1 MAANRIKQ
9 TEIHVSPKVG
19 DIVFYEYC
27 DTVLPINQ
35 NPAYGSAHPNPVKY
49 PNHKLSFI
57 DAADDEGRVKWYYVA
72 DRTEQEE
79 YNWRESYPYVGL
91 TNCPRFTC
99 TSVVP
104 RADFTPTAKGT
115 AHPLDLGEET
125 PDEHERFIGAK
136 LVFEQQMEIGFK
148 EIESLYIAVQRIY
161 DKVPTVAEQLTHKIE
176 TTYPYAGL
184 VACPRRTRTL
194 VISRAEFTGTAKGTV
209 DPVFSSAKLI
219 QEEQVES
226 GDQVIENLYVIV
238 RRVYDEVPT
247 IAEQEAYNSERE
259 FPYQSNA
266 NFPRTT
272 RKYVV
277 PRADADTATIPS
289 SGLNLGGA
297 TLAFRRVDRFEGQ
310 PEDSLYV
317 MVTVAHD
324 RIPNLATTTP
334 VDEAAFLKGF
344 GYTITRPYGTDD
356 HPRLT
361 WRIPMV
367 KAGFTLTPEY
377 TACPVT
383 GYTALKLTDEQ
394 VETDPN
400 NASNLTLVRVYD
412 TLPGPTLENLSIDR
426 NNDIPN
432 QFVSKRT
439 LERTRIP
446 VQNDATPDTV
456 AGSPLDLNGTLIRAS
471 VGADGSNQV
480 IYSKGADKLK
490 LEIAAL
496 ERWELDPTTGG
507 LIQITQ
513 EVVPAG
519 TAGAAMH
526 PTTGVY
532 SEIDPVNPFW
542 SIKTTRKATDLGS
555 GADAI
560 SYQSVVDYSWPAVLL
575 NLPDFDG
582 VISKAGHLVRLLY
595 DVNLR
600 EGYSGPCRALI
611 TESWTATPVSYGAPI
626 AMQPTEIKFNFPLTG
641 LFEIPACLHPAIT
654 LTETIGSSHPTLAQT
669 NTVITFAATNYT
681 DWPSSIIAS
690 AVQTPYRGGYSQKQV
705 LVYKPGT

>member
-72 DRTEQEE
+72 NRTEQEE

-184 VACPRRTRTL
+184 IACPRRTRTL

-219 QEEQVES
+219 QEEQAES
-226 GDQVIENLYVIV
+226 GDQVIENLYVIA

-334 VDEAAFLKGF
+334 VNEAAFLKGF

-383 GYTALKLTDEQ
+383 GYTSLLLTDEQ
-394 VETDPN
+394 VEADPN

-412 TLPGPTLENLSIDR
+412 TLPGPELESEIREKLAG
-426 NNDIPN
+426 IPDG
-432 QFVSKRT
+432 FIATRT
-439 LERTRIP
+439 TETIRQP
-446 VQNDATPDTV
+446 VKNDAT
-456 AGSPLDLNGTLIRAS
+456 IAS
-471 VGADGSNQV
+471 VSGLPNAIGGGVLRTQLGPDGNSIVTHEKGQV
-480 IYSKGADKLK
+480 KITVVTGPKVYAEYDELTGTIYNITE
-490 LEIAAL
+490 EI
-496 ERWELDPTTGG
+496 
-507 LIQITQ
+507 
-513 EVVPAG
+513 VPAG
-519 TAGAAMH
+519 TAGSGLNPA
-526 PTTGVY
+526 TGLFSTVKQ
-532 SEIDPVNPFW
+532 IDQYYA
-542 SIKTTRKATDLGS
+542 IKTTRRPTALGT

-560 SYQSVVDYSWPAVLL
+560 SYETVKNWYWPPVLTSL
-575 NLPDFDG
+575 VFYAIERKDG
-582 VISKAGHLVRLLY
+582 QLYKAGQ
-595 DVNLR
+595 DMTFQ
-600 EGYSGPCRALI
+600 EGYNGPCKAVI
-611 TESWTATPVSYGAPI
+611 TDSWSTTPVSAP
-626 AMQPTEIKFNFPLTG
+626 TLTPMIETPMNYD
-641 LFEIPACLHPAIT
+641 FATVSVRVPASLHPTIS
-654 LTETIGSSHPTLAQT
+654 LTETIGSAHPVLHAAT
-669 NTVITFAATNYT
+669 ITKSFSGTNYT
-681 DWPSSIIAS
+681 VWPNTILAS
-690 AVQTPYRGGYSQKQV
+690 FDQQPYRGGFRIQSIV
-705 LVYKPGT
+705 IHKPA

>member
-72 DRTEQEE
+72 NRTEQEE

-184 VACPRRTRTL
+184 VACPRRTRTF

-226 GDQVIENLYVIV
+226 GDSIIENLYVIV

-334 VDEAAFLKGF
+334 VNEAAFLKGF

-383 GYTALKLTDEQ
+383 GYTSLLLTDEQ
-394 VETDPN
+394 VEADPN

-412 TLPGPTLENLSIDR
+412 TLPGPELESEIREKLAG
-426 NNDIPN
+426 IPDG
-432 QFVSKRT
+432 FIATRT
-439 LERTRIP
+439 TETIRQP
-446 VQNDATPDTV
+446 VKNDAT
-456 AGSPLDLNGTLIRAS
+456 IAS
-471 VGADGSNQV
+471 VSGLPNAIGGGVLRTQLGPDGNSIVTHEKGQV
-480 IYSKGADKLK
+480 KITVVTGPKVYAEYDELTGTIYNITE
-490 LEIAAL
+490 EI
-496 ERWELDPTTGG
+496 
-507 LIQITQ
+507 
-513 EVVPAG
+513 VPAG
-519 TAGAAMH
+519 TAGSGLNPA
-526 PTTGVY
+526 TGLFSTVKQ
-532 SEIDPVNPFW
+532 IDQYYA
-542 SIKTTRKATDLGS
+542 IKTTRRPTALGT

-560 SYQSVVDYSWPAVLL
+560 SYETVKNWYWPPVLTSL
-575 NLPDFDG
+575 VFYAIERKDG
-582 VISKAGHLVRLLY
+582 QLY
-595 DVNLR
+595 KTGQDMTFQ
-600 EGYSGPCRALI
+600 EGYNGPCKAVI
-611 TESWTATPVSYGAPI
+611 TDSWSTTPVSAP
-626 AMQPTEIKFNFPLTG
+626 TLTPMIEKPMNYD
-641 LFEIPACLHPAIT
+641 FATVSVRVPASLHPTIS
-654 LTETIGSSHPTLAQT
+654 LTETIGSAHPVLHAAT
-669 NTVITFAATNYT
+669 ITKSFSGTNYT
-681 DWPSSIIAS
+681 VWPNTILAS
-690 AVQTPYRGGYSQKQV
+690 FDQQPYRGGFRIQSIV
-705 LVYKPGT
+705 IHKPA